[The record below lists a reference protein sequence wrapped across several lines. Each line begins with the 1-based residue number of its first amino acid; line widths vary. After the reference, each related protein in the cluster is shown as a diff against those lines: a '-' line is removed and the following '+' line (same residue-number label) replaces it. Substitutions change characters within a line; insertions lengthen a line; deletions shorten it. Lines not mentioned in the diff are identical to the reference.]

1 MTFAGLVR
9 TSLIDYPGVPACVVF
24 TAGCPYACTFC
35 HNRRTQDG
43 SATIPPEPVYAFLRK
58 RAGLL
63 GGVVVSGGEPT
74 AQPDLE
80 TFCRLLKRLGY
91 RVKLDT
97 NGYRP
102 DVVQT
107 LLGEGLLDYLA
118 IDYKAPA
125 ARYREICG
133 EAADPAQVLR
143 TIARV
148 HASEVP
154 YELRTTLFPG
164 LTEADLLAMESEIR
178 DCLGT
183 APNFWRRNEFRPPKQ
198 DAP

>member
-1 MTFAGLVR
+1 MTFAGLIR

-74 AQPDLE
+74 IQPDLPD
-80 TFCRLLKRLGY
+80 FCRFLKQLGY
-91 RVKLDT
+91 RIKLDT
-97 NGYRP
+97 NGCRP
-102 DVVQT
+102 DVV
-107 LLGEGLLDYLA
+107 EDILLDGLADYIA

-133 EAADPAQVLR
+133 PAANPDQVLR
-143 TIARV
+143 TIAKV
-148 HASEVP
+148 HASGVP

-164 LTEADLLAMESEIR
+164 LTEADWQTMQTEIR

-183 APNFWRRNEFRPPKQ
+183 APPFWRRNEFRPPE
-198 DAP
+198 